1 MSGHWG
7 YEGSLGDRDGR
18 TAATR
23 SVGADPTASPGIS
36 PEDRKGV
43 HGYAI
48 DGGARPHDVSR
59 SKLTSEPDGPPPR
72 DPTLQHP
79 RCVFQ
84 ILKRH
89 FSRYTPEM
97 VSQVCG
103 CSPEQFTRVA
113 ELLCANSGRERTSV
127 LVYALG
133 WTQHATGAQMIR
145 AGGILQLLLGNI
157 GRPGGGILAMRGHSS
172 IQGSTDV
179 GTLYDVLPGYLP
191 QPAADGAHD
200 TLDSYV
206 AHDGMATGYWSHFRA
221 DIVSLLKAWYGDAAR
236 PENDFR
242 YDWLPRIERDHSQLP
257 TFNRMSRGELT
268 GYFLFG
274 QNPGGGGLNAGLH
287 RAGLRN
293 LEWLV
298 VADWFET
305 ESVTFWKNDPGA
317 PPPSEIK
324 TEVFVLPAAANPETD
339 GTLTNTQ
346 RLLQWHCKA
355 IDPPGDCRSDSWFV
369 YNLGKRLKRLYAGST
384 DPKDQPLLE
393 PHLGLRLRRT
403 AAAPRRLDQSH
414 RERRRRRKSPDGDER
429 VQARRGRPTHRPA
442 APAQGLLGTE
452 GRRHDGLRHLDLQRR
467 LPRARSQPGAR
478 AQAIRQSA
486 RAGLGIRLAR

>member
-1 MSGHWG
+1 M
-7 YEGSLGDRDGR
+7 
-18 TAATR
+18 
-23 SVGADPTASPGIS
+23 
-36 PEDRKGV
+36 
-43 HGYAI
+43 
-48 DGGARPHDVSR
+48 SR

-133 WTQHATGAQMIR
+133 WTQHAAGAQMIR

-172 IQGSTDV
+172 IQGSTDI

-206 AHDGMATGYWSHFRA
+206 AHDGMATGYWSHFREY
-221 DIVSLLKAWYGDAAR
+221 IVSLLKAWYGDAAQ

-242 YDWLPRIERDHSQLP
+242 YNWLPRIERDHSQLP

-346 RLLQWHCKA
+346 RLLQWHSKA

-369 YNLGKRLKRLYAGST
+369 YNLGKRLKQLYAGST

-403 AAAPRRLDQSH
+403 AAAPRRLDQPH
-414 RERRRRRKSPDGDER
+414 RGRRRRRKNPDGDER

-442 APAQGLLGTE
+442 A
-452 GRRHDGLRHLDLQRR
+452 
-467 LPRARSQPGAR
+467 
-478 AQAIRQSA
+478 SA
-486 RAGLGIRLAR
+486 

>member
-1 MSGHWG
+1 
-7 YEGSLGDRDGR
+7 
-18 TAATR
+18 
-23 SVGADPTASPGIS
+23 
-36 PEDRKGV
+36 
-43 HGYAI
+43 
-48 DGGARPHDVSR
+48 
-59 SKLTSEPDGPPPR
+59 
-72 DPTLQHP
+72 
-79 RCVFQ
+79 
-84 ILKRH
+84 
-89 FSRYTPEM
+89 
-97 VSQVCG
+97 
-103 CSPEQFTRVA
+103 
-113 ELLCANSGRERTSV
+113 
-127 LVYALG
+127 
-133 WTQHATGAQMIR
+133 
-145 AGGILQLLLGNI
+145 
-157 GRPGGGILAMRGHSS
+157 
-172 IQGSTDV
+172 
-179 GTLYDVLPGYLP
+179 
-191 QPAADGAHD
+191 
-200 TLDSYV
+200 
-206 AHDGMATGYWSHFRA
+206 
-221 DIVSLLKAWYGDAAR
+221 
-236 PENDFR
+236 
-242 YDWLPRIERDHSQLP
+242 
-257 TFNRMSRGELT
+257 MSRGELK

-298 VADWFET
+298 VVDWFET

-369 YNLGKRLKRLYAGST
+369 YNLGKRLRRLYAGST

-414 RERRRRRKSPDGDER
+414 RERRRRRKNPDGDER
-429 VQARRGRPTHRPA
+429 VQARRDRPTHRPA
-442 APAQGLLGTE
+442 APVDGLLGTE

-467 LPRARSQPGAR
+467 LPRARPQPGAR
-478 AQAIRQSA
+478 APAFRQSA

>member
-1 MSGHWG
+1 MAGP
-7 YEGSLGDRDGR
+7 GR
-18 TAATR
+18 TPA
-23 SVGADPTASPGIS
+23 
-36 PEDRKGV
+36 
-43 HGYAI
+43 
-48 DGGARPHDVSR
+48 SR
-59 SKLTSEPDGPPPR
+59 SEMTSEPDGQPAR

-103 CSPEQFTRVA
+103 CSPEEFTRVA

-145 AGGILQLLLGNI
+145 AGGIMQLLLGNI

-179 GTLYDVLPGYLP
+179 ATLYDVLPGYLP

-206 AHDGMATGYWSHFRA
+206 AHEGMAAGYWSHFREY
-221 DIVSLLKAWYGDAAR
+221 IVSLLKAWYGDAAR

-242 YDWLPRIERDHSQLP
+242 FGWLPRIECDHSQLP
-257 TFNRMSRGELT
+257 TFNRMSRGELK

-298 VADWFET
+298 VLDWFET
-305 ESVTFWKNDPGA
+305 ESATFWKNDPGGTAAFRHQDRGLPHPGRGQSGDRRNPDQYAAAA
-317 PPPSEIK
+317 PVAHQGDRPARRLPLRFL
-324 TEVFVLPAAANPETD
+324 VRLQPRQAAPAA
-339 GTLTNTQ
+339 LC
-346 RLLQWHCKA
+346 RL
-355 IDPPGDCRSDSWFV
+355 DRSQ
-369 YNLGKRLKRLYAGST
+369 GSAAA
-384 DPKDQPLLE
+384 E

-403 AAAPRRLDQSH
+403 AAAPRRLDQPH
-414 RERRRRRKSPDGDER
+414 RERCRRRKSPDGDER
-429 VQARRGRPTHRPA
+429 VQARRDRPADRPA
-442 APAQGLLGTE
+442 APA
-452 GRRHDGLRHLDLQRR
+452 
-467 LPRARSQPGAR
+467 
-478 AQAIRQSA
+478 
-486 RAGLGIRLAR
+486 